1 MQLEDIE
8 NTGENVLFKLKKQT
22 EQLKIDKNHVEETK
36 KKTNISNKM
45 IKSIRWLLFF

>member
-1 MQLEDIE
+1 MNKILMQLEDIE

-36 KKTNISNKM
+36 KKNKY
-45 IKSIRWLLFF
+45 F